1 MKLSKTPL
9 LVGKTPIQQK
19 LIDRDA
25 AIANDYWLMVA
36 NKEKYI
42 GEKLAK
48 KYGYVQK
55 NAIYMALARHMERE
69 KMRKTNQ
76 L

>member
-1 MKLSKTPL
+1 MKLSKAPL

-36 NKEKYI
+36 KKEKYI

-69 KMRKTNQ
+69 KMRKTKQ